1 MGRTGHELDDEGGSE
16 KGGQP
21 GAGKPKEANKYG
33 KDSGARGR
41 DPLGAHDK
49 KMAHGAVASHHYET
63 LFKDLGDKEKQLI
76 SESSELEN
84 EYKSE
89 VSSINTKKN
98 QVMIYLYMKYYT
110 NDWSLK

>member
-1 MGRTGHELDDEGGSE
+1 MDDEGGSE
-16 KGGQP
+16 EGGQV
-21 GAGKPKEANKYG
+21 GFGRPKEANKYG

-41 DPLGAHDK
+41 DPLGVQIKRQHMVK
-49 KMAHGAVASHHYET
+49 VTSHHYET
-63 LFKDLGDKEKQLI
+63 LFKGLGDKEKQLI

-98 QVMIYLYMKYYT
+98 
-110 NDWSLK
+110 